1 MHFLDGTIILISS
14 KSFPPFKMRTSMK
27 CFQIILSGQWLTI
40 SMETQG
46 KYPTHTTNSRDYSSN
61 LENLEFWVLRCSVF
75 HIKLHLFGKFLM
87 SLLSRWWLR
96 MPENIFSE
104 QPISFLVGPG
114 ADGVIFSI

>member
-1 MHFLDGTIILISS
+1 MHNFLDGTIILISS

-46 KYPTHTTNSRDYSSN
+46 KYRTHTTNSRDFSSN

-87 SLLSRWWLR
+87 SLFQNGSLQNLLELKLMFLDSFW
-96 MPENIFSE
+96 MP
-104 QPISFLVGPG
+104 V
-114 ADGVIFSI
+114 